1 MILHLPPELHVN
13 ILTFLRANDLSCL
26 QRTCRTFNDRNLIH
40 SIIDTFANTVYPPE
54 LSHGFD
60 TPAVG
65 GEVHALNP
73 HTQFWTYEALRNME
87 MLVVARILSRPEPPK
102 STCCNAYYVSKN
114 WCRAALKWLEVQ
126 AEERKQREQQRLE
139 EAEAAAAA
147 MAAQSPGVKKQ
158 LYNAAKKQ
166 SKKKNSKKQER
177 KNKKLSQKLSGVSPP
192 PLDVNHDITCEHG
205 CLKYSG
211 EGRSSRATRRLLDKQ
226 AWKVLKKLYPQGAQ
240 LSILDGECLQ
250 CAMEVEMEK
259 RNEDMRK
266 QRETNERKMPLTCP
280 LVRGI
285 YSRRSGVP
293 KERLVFQQ
301 HQSDAHLDNTF
312 SSPVAAAAAA
322 RRYPVLRNGSICPL
336 VPGVYNVIPKAWCHR
351 WRKYIKNGEGGRP
364 PAPDTSACLCDAHR
378 LPLIPPHLESFLYGE
393 TISLM
398 ETTLDIAASRM
409 NHDEGPVSRTPN
421 NMTSPSASLP
431 PPVGYS
437 LVDDHQLGR
446 GDVDIINPSYQQPLE
461 RVIGGERIPLPERRD
476 MLQDEMANL
485 RASGVSESEI
495 QLQRLAMMQIED
507 QRIRQREAFERRLRA
522 MNDSPSVIA
531 RDIDMSPEEIRAKIN
546 AQLDRENKVV
556 VEIVTDEEL
565 EALEKWWPGIHSSYA
580 LKFAVVELDE
590 GSTDIIWTTP
600 PCTYCD
606 ASGKAGVCD
615 FSVRNRSRNW
625 VNNTPKK
632 RFGK

>member
-13 ILTFLRANDLSCL
+13 ILTFLRANDLSSL

-60 TPAVG
+60 TPAIG
-65 GEVHALNP
+65 GEVHVLNP
-73 HTQFWTYEALRNME
+73 HNQFWTYEALRNME

-102 STCCNAYYVSKN
+102 NACCNAYYVSKN
-114 WCRAALKWLEVQ
+114 WCRATLKWLEVQ
-126 AEERKQREQQRLE
+126 AEERKQREQRRLE

-147 MAAQSPGVKKQ
+147 ALAEQSAGGKGRKGQV
-158 LYNAAKKQ
+158 YNGSKQ

-211 EGRSSRATRRLLDKQ
+211 EGRSSRTSRRLLDRQ

-259 RNEDMRK
+259 RNEEMKK
-266 QRETNERKMPLTCP
+266 QRETKERKMPLTCP

-285 YSRRSGVP
+285 YSRRTGVP
-293 KERLVFQQ
+293 KECLVFQQ
-301 HQSDAHLDNTF
+301 NPSDDNLENITF
-312 SSPVAAAAAA
+312 TSPVS

-336 VPGVYNVIPKAWCHR
+336 VPGVYNVIPKAWCHH
-351 WRKYIKNGEGGRP
+351 WRKYIKNGEGERP
-364 PAPDTSACLCDAHR
+364 PAPDTSVCLCDAHR

-393 TISLM
+393 TASLM
-398 ETTLDIAASRM
+398 ETTLDVLSRT
-409 NHDEGPVSRTPN
+409 NHDDGSRTPN
-421 NMTSPSASLP
+421 MASPSPLP
-431 PPVGYS
+431 PPGYS
-437 LVDDHQLGR
+437 LTGDHMLGR
-446 GDVDIINPSYQQPLE
+446 GDMETLPSNQQQQPLE
-461 RVIGGERIPLPERRD
+461 RIIGGGRIPVPHQGD
-476 MLQDEMANL
+476 MIQDEISNL

-495 QLQRLAMMQIED
+495 QLQRFAMLQIED
-507 QRIRQREAFERRLRA
+507 QRNRQRDAFERRMRA
-522 MNDSPSVIA
+522 MNESPTVLA

-556 VEIVTDEEL
+556 VEIITDEEL
-565 EALEKWWPGIHSSYA
+565 EALEKWWPGIHSSYS
-580 LKFAVVELDE
+580 LKFAVVELDQ
-590 GSTDIIWTTP
+590 GSTDIVWTTP

-606 ASGKAGVCD
+606 ASGKVGVCD
-615 FSVRNRSRNW
+615 FAVRNRNRNW